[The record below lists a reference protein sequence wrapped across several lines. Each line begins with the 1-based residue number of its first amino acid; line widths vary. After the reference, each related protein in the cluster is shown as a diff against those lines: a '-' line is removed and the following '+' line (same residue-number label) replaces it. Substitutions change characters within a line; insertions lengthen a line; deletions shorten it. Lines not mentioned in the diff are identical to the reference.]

1 MGVIILDLAAM
12 DRVTRCKSGQQQK
25 RQKKKKK
32 RKPSLFPI
40 TWDSACTH
48 TLGVLV
54 GYKLPLKITRCSAVA
69 DAEHDAFFLFFFIPQ

>member
-1 MGVIILDLAAM
+1 M
-12 DRVTRCKSGQQQK
+12 DNNKKDR
-25 RQKKKKK
+25 KKKKK
-32 RKPSLFPI
+32 KPSLFPI

-69 DAEHDAFFLFFFIPQ
+69 DAEHDAFFFVFFYTAVTVILIFQSRRGLATLN